1 MSVSS
6 LSTIMEEQIADT
18 LLKVNYLMSQVNESM
33 SAVGS
38 AQQFLPVVSDILVKL
53 QCVVSHQLS
62 AAINTNHTEELW
74 WDSSPEMVTYNESDN
89 SDSDTSFMST
99 SKSLFSASFSSLS
112 EEDEG
117 NIFIKNISTF
127 PLKAAPSG
135 IFSRRKSKRRR
146 VKKMRR
152 LVHPDLYNIW
162 YYSGQIAS
170 PPDVKSKPVS
180 VPPYPQVDWT
190 NVNKRFL
197 GNIPNPSFFPIHGCS
212 EDPSH
217 YELTYVS
224 HNNFIPAE
232 FERPCP
238 FGQAYGYMTERG
250 VIAVPDRVHHGYVW
264 SVCDSGVGQWVL
276 SVQSRQT
283 PKKQEGSRGRG
294 RKKKK
299 FAALP
304 WSTL

>member
-1 MSVSS
+1 MSVSTI
-6 LSTIMEEQIADT
+6 STIMEEQIEDT
-18 LLKVNYLMSQVNESM
+18 LVKVNVLMSQVSESM
-33 SAVGS
+33 SAVS
-38 AQQFLPVVSDILVKL
+38 NVQQFLPVVSELLLKL
-53 QCVVSHQLS
+53 QRVVSHQICADNVVS
-62 AAINTNHTEELW
+62 SENQELW
-74 WDSSPEMVTYNESDN
+74 WDSTTEMVTYSEDN
-89 SDSDTSFMST
+89 INDCDSSILST
-99 SKSLFSASFSSLS
+99 SESLFSTSVTSLA
-112 EEDEG
+112 DEG

-127 PLKAAPSG
+127 LSKAAPSG

-162 YYSGQIAS
+162 YFSSQITA
-170 PPDVKSKPVS
+170 PPDVKSQPVS
-180 VPPYPQVDWT
+180 VPPYPEVDWT

-197 GNIPNPSFFPIHGCS
+197 SNIPNPSFFPIHGCS
-212 EDPSH
+212 ENPSY

-232 FERPCP
+232 FERPSP

-250 VIAVPDRVHHGYVW
+250 VIAVPNRVHHGYVW

-276 SVQSRQT
+276 SVQSRQNQ
-283 PKKQEGSRGRG
+283 KKQERSRGRK

-299 FAALP
+299 FATLP

>member
-1 MSVSS
+1 MSVSTI
-6 LSTIMEEQIADT
+6 STIMEEQIEDT
-18 LLKVNYLMSQVNESM
+18 LVKVNVLMSQVSESM
-33 SAVGS
+33 SAVS
-38 AQQFLPVVSDILVKL
+38 NVQQFLPVVSELLLKL
-53 QCVVSHQLS
+53 QRVVSHQICADNVVS
-62 AAINTNHTEELW
+62 SENQELW
-74 WDSSPEMVTYNESDN
+74 WDSTTEMVTYSEDN
-89 SDSDTSFMST
+89 INDCDSSILST
-99 SKSLFSASFSSLS
+99 SESLFSTSVTSLA
-112 EEDEG
+112 DEG

-127 PLKAAPSG
+127 LSKAAPSG

-162 YYSGQIAS
+162 YFSSQITA
-170 PPDVKSKPVS
+170 PPDVKSQPVS
-180 VPPYPQVDWT
+180 VPLYPEVDWT

-197 GNIPNPSFFPIHGCS
+197 SNIPNPSFFPIHGCS

-232 FERPCP
+232 FERPSP

-250 VIAVPDRVHHGYVW
+250 VIAVPNRVHHGYVW

-276 SVQSRQT
+276 SVQSRQN
-283 PKKQEGSRGRG
+283 PKKQERSRGRK

-299 FAALP
+299 FATLP

>member
-1 MSVSS
+1 MSVSTI
-6 LSTIMEEQIADT
+6 STIMEEQIEDT
-18 LLKVNYLMSQVNESM
+18 LVKVNVLMSQVSESM
-33 SAVGS
+33 SAVS
-38 AQQFLPVVSDILVKL
+38 NVQQFLPVVSELLLKL
-53 QCVVSHQLS
+53 QHVVSHQICADNVVS
-62 AAINTNHTEELW
+62 SENQELW
-74 WDSSPEMVTYNESDN
+74 WDSTTEMVTYSEDN
-89 SDSDTSFMST
+89 INDCDSSILST
-99 SKSLFSASFSSLS
+99 SESLFSTSVTSLA
-112 EEDEG
+112 DEG

-127 PLKAAPSG
+127 LSKAAPSG

-162 YYSGQIAS
+162 YFSSQITA
-170 PPDVKSKPVS
+170 PPDVKSQPVS
-180 VPPYPQVDWT
+180 VPPYPEVDWT

-197 GNIPNPSFFPIHGCS
+197 SNIPNPSFFPIHGCS

-232 FERPCP
+232 FERPSP

-250 VIAVPDRVHHGYVW
+250 VIAVPNRVHHGYVW

-276 SVQSRQT
+276 SVQSRQN
-283 PKKQEGSRGRG
+283 PKKQERSRGRK

-299 FAALP
+299 FATLP

>member
-1 MSVSS
+1 
-6 LSTIMEEQIADT
+6 
-18 LLKVNYLMSQVNESM
+18 
-33 SAVGS
+33 
-38 AQQFLPVVSDILVKL
+38 
-53 QCVVSHQLS
+53 
-62 AAINTNHTEELW
+62 
-74 WDSSPEMVTYNESDN
+74 
-89 SDSDTSFMST
+89 
-99 SKSLFSASFSSLS
+99 
-112 EEDEG
+112 
-117 NIFIKNISTF
+117 
-127 PLKAAPSG
+127 
-135 IFSRRKSKRRR
+135 
-146 VKKMRR
+146 MRR

>member
-1 MSVSS
+1 MSVSTI
-6 LSTIMEEQIADT
+6 STIMEEQIEDT
-18 LLKVNYLMSQVNESM
+18 LVKVNVLMSQVSESM
-33 SAVGS
+33 SAVS
-38 AQQFLPVVSDILVKL
+38 NVQQFLPVVSELLLKL
-53 QCVVSHQLS
+53 QRVVSHQICADNVVS
-62 AAINTNHTEELW
+62 SENQELW
-74 WDSSPEMVTYNESDN
+74 WDSTTEMVTYSEDN
-89 SDSDTSFMST
+89 INDCDSSILST
-99 SKSLFSASFSSLS
+99 SESLFSTSVTSLA
-112 EEDEG
+112 DEG
-117 NIFIKNISTF
+117 NIFIKIISTF
-127 PLKAAPSG
+127 LPTAAPSG

-162 YYSGQIAS
+162 YFSSQITA
-170 PPDVKSKPVS
+170 PPDVKSQPVS
-180 VPPYPQVDWT
+180 VPPYPEVDWT

-197 GNIPNPSFFPIHGCS
+197 SNIPNPSFFPIHGCS

-232 FERPCP
+232 FERPSP

-250 VIAVPDRVHHGYVW
+250 VIAVPNRVHHGYVW

-276 SVQSRQT
+276 SVQSRQNQ
-283 PKKQEGSRGRG
+283 KKQERSRGRK

-299 FAALP
+299 FATLP

>member
-1 MSVSS
+1 MSVSTI
-6 LSTIMEEQIADT
+6 STIMEEQIEDT
-18 LLKVNYLMSQVNESM
+18 LVKVNVLMSQVSESM
-33 SAVGS
+33 SAVS
-38 AQQFLPVVSDILVKL
+38 NVQQFLPVVSELLLKL
-53 QCVVSHQLS
+53 QRVVSHQICADNVVS
-62 AAINTNHTEELW
+62 SENQELW
-74 WDSSPEMVTYNESDN
+74 WDSTTEMVTYSEDN
-89 SDSDTSFMST
+89 INDCDSSILST
-99 SKSLFSASFSSLS
+99 SESLFSTSVTSLA
-112 EEDEG
+112 DEG

-127 PLKAAPSG
+127 LSKAAPSG

-162 YYSGQIAS
+162 YFSSQITA
-170 PPDVKSKPVS
+170 PPDVKSQPVS
-180 VPPYPQVDWT
+180 VPPYPEVDWT

-197 GNIPNPSFFPIHGCS
+197 SNIPNPSFFPIHGCS

-232 FERPCP
+232 FERPSP

-250 VIAVPDRVHHGYVW
+250 VIAVPNRVHHGYVW

-276 SVQSRQT
+276 SVQSRQN
-283 PKKQEGSRGRG
+283 PKKQERSRGRK

-299 FAALP
+299 FATLP